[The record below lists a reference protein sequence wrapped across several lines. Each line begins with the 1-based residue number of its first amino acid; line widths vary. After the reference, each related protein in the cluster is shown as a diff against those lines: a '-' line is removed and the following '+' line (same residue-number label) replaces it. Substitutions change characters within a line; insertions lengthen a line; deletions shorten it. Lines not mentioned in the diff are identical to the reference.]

1 MVGTHSSRHVP
12 PPAPAGTSPTVA
24 VVGSGPSGCY
34 VAQFLSKTWP
44 DSEITVFESL
54 PAPYGLIRYGVAADH
69 QGTKGVVRQF
79 DRLFTRGGIRFAGNV
94 TVGRDLEFARLAA
107 SFDVVVLA
115 TGLPG
120 DRELDVPR
128 DPRARVVGAGAL
140 LRALNGF
147 PRHGLPRDGTG
158 RCAPL
163 GSRVVV
169 VGMGNVAL
177 DVLRLLSKDTEAF
190 TGSDIDD
197 DLLGQ
202 LRPAPPADL
211 DVIARSGASD
221 AKCDAA
227 MLRELIALDTVD
239 IAASGLR
246 DGDDGPIA
254 GLLREPARRSPART
268 RVTFHFGLQPRS
280 VITRSGRTLLTAQ
293 RRDDGTPVEFAADT
307 VVTAIGFTHGAAHDD
322 GCPGPDWAGDHVYR
336 VGWLSRGA
344 QGTIAQNRK
353 HAQQVVSAIVGD
365 FEAGRIHAAKPGFAG
380 VADLLAHRVVG
391 FGDWQRIEAAERS
404 RARPGRCRR
413 KITDLDQMLAL
424 ATGAR

>member
-1 MVGTHSSRHVP
+1 M
-12 PPAPAGTSPTVA
+12 
-24 VVGSGPSGCY
+24 GSGPSGCY

-94 TVGRDLEFARLAA
+94 TVGRDIDFSRLAT
-107 SFDVVVLA
+107 SFDIVVLA
-115 TGLPG
+115 TGLSG

-128 DPRARVVGAGAL
+128 DPGARVVGAGAL

-147 PRHGLPRDGTG
+147 PHHGLSRDGTG
-158 RCAPL
+158 RCTPL
-163 GSRVVV
+163 GSRVLV

-177 DVLRLLSKDTEAF
+177 DVLRLLSKDTAAF

-197 DLLGQ
+197 EMLTQ
-202 LRPAPPADL
+202 LRPERPATL
-211 DVIARSGASD
+211 DVIARSGASQ

-227 MLRELIALDTVD
+227 MLRELIALNGVN
-239 IAASGLR
+239 IVASGL
-246 DGDDGPIA
+246 DEKDSGPVA
-254 GLLREPARRSPART
+254 DLLRSSAAPARDEPGRT

-280 VITRSGRTLLTAQ
+280 VTTRDGRTVLTAC
-293 RRDDGTPVEFAADT
+293 RRDDGTPVEFAADA
-307 VVTAIGFTHGAAHDD
+307 VVTAIGFTQGAAHDD

-336 VGWLSRGA
+336 AGWLSRGA
-344 QGTIAQNRK
+344 QGTIAENRK
-353 HAQQVVSAIVGD
+353 HAQSLVRSIVDD
-365 FEAGRIHAAKPGFAG
+365 FEAGRITASRPGFAG
-380 VADLLAHRVVG
+380 VADLLAHRAIG
-391 FGDWQRIEAAERS
+391 FGDWQRIEAAEHRS
-404 RARPGRCRR
+404 ARPDRCRR
-413 KITDLDQMLAL
+413 KITDLDQMLAI

>member
-1 MVGTHSSRHVP
+1 MVGTHTSQHVP
-12 PPAPAGTSPTVA
+12 PGSASPTVA

-94 TVGRDLEFARLAA
+94 TVGRDIDFARLAD
-107 SFDVVVLA
+107 SFDIVVLA

-147 PRHGLPRDGTG
+147 PHHGLPRT
-158 RCAPL
+158 PL
-163 GSRVVV
+163 GSRVLVI
-169 VGMGNVAL
+169 GMGNVAL
-177 DVLRLLSKDTEAF
+177 DVLRLLSKDTADF

-197 DLLGQ
+197 EMLTQ
-202 LRPAPPADL
+202 LRPERPATL
-211 DVIARSGASD
+211 DVIARSGASQ

-227 MLRELIALDTVD
+227 MLRELIALDGVD
-239 IAASGLR
+239 IAVSGL
-246 DGDDGPIA
+246 DEKDSGPVA
-254 GLLREPARRSPART
+254 DLLRAAAVPARDEPGRT
-268 RVTFHFGLQPRS
+268 RVTFHFGLVPES
-280 VITRSGRTLLTAQ
+280 LTTCHGRTVLTAR
-293 RRDDGTPVEFAADT
+293 RRDDGGSAEFAADT

-322 GCPGPDWAGDHVYR
+322 CCPGPDWTGDHVYR
-336 VGWLSRGA
+336 AGWLSRGA
-344 QGTIAQNRK
+344 QGTIAENRK
-353 HAQQVVSAIVGD
+353 HAQSLVRSIVDD
-365 FEAGRIHAAKPGFAG
+365 FAAGRITADRPGFAG

-391 FGDWQRIEAAERS
+391 FGDWQRIEAAEHRS
-404 RARPGRCRR
+404 ARPGRCRR

>member
-1 MVGTHSSRHVP
+1 MVGTHTSQHVP
-12 PPAPAGTSPTVA
+12 PSSASPTVA

-94 TVGRDLEFARLAA
+94 TVGRDIDFARLAA

-147 PRHGLPRDGTG
+147 PRHGLPR
-158 RCAPL
+158 APL
-163 GSRVVV
+163 GSRVLVI
-169 VGMGNVAL
+169 GMGNVAL
-177 DVLRLLSKDTEAF
+177 DVLRLLSKDSADF

-197 DLLGQ
+197 EMLAQ
-202 LRPAPPADL
+202 LRPERPATL
-211 DVIARSGASD
+211 DVIARSGASQ

-227 MLRELIALDTVD
+227 MLRELIALNGVD
-239 IAASGLR
+239 VAVSGL
-246 DGDDGPIA
+246 DEKDSGPVA
-254 GLLREPARRSPART
+254 DLLRGSAAPARDEASRT
-268 RVTFHFGLQPRS
+268 RVTFHFGLVPES
-280 VITRSGRTLLTAQ
+280 LTTRHGRTVLTAE
-293 RRDDGTPVEFAADT
+293 RRADGARVEFAADT

-365 FEAGRIHAAKPGFAG
+365 FEAGRIQAAKPGFAG
-380 VADLLAHRVVG
+380 VAGLLAHRVVG

-404 RARPGRCRR
+404 QARPGRCRR